1 MKIIGLKKCK
11 IVALLLASIILN
23 QVSFAGQLVNDNGV
37 RRYIDD
43 NGMFAIG
50 WRWLDLNDDGICE
63 CYRFN
68 YDGSLV
74 ATCTNVNGKE
84 VNERGEW
91 VVDGVVQRVFKNTG
105 RPLYAT
111 NVNHAF
117 KDTNEYIDFGT
128 NSEIKGRRINSTK
141 LDIKAMMERD
151 ANSATESYLK
161 SLLGPNGTFEPPKEG
176 YLLSKGAKKINKK
189 VPIATQSTWHII
201 DDAIQEE
208 TIRVLSASES
218 IVAGRDV
225 RGFVTASSKY
235 TAKVNNVKIYG
246 GATWSDAI
254 MLQGNGAYMKCTTT
268 STNKRFKANYFTAEI
283 AHQTH
288 GESTADTY
296 CAVELYIN
304 GKSVESYDSF
314 CDDAPEKIEIWLDD
328 NETTIE
334 LRAIVTGDAPGR
346 KIYIRNARFRQ
357 LREKKEDK

>member
-11 IVALLLASIILN
+11 IVVLLLVAIILN
-23 QVSFAGQLVNDNGV
+23 QVSFAGELINDNGV

-43 NGMFAIG
+43 NGMYAIG

-68 YDGSLV
+68 IDGSLV
-74 ATCTNVNGKE
+74 ATCAEFNGKE
-84 VNERGEW
+84 VNERGQW
-91 VVDGVVQRVFKNTG
+91 VVDGVVQRIFKNTG

-117 KDTNEYIDFGT
+117 EDTNEYIDFGT

-151 ANSATESYLK
+151 ANAATESYLK
-161 SLLGPNGTFEPPKEG
+161 SLIGPSGTFEPPKEG
-176 YLLSKGAKKINKK
+176 YLLSRGVKSIDKKA
-189 VPIATQSTWHII
+189 PIATQSNWHKI
-201 DDAIQEE
+201 DDAIKEE
-208 TIRVLSASES
+208 EIRVLSASES

-225 RGFVTASSKY
+225 RNFVTASSKY
-235 TAKVNNVKIYG
+235 TAKVDNVRIYG
-246 GATWSDAI
+246 GATWSDVS
-254 MLQGNGAYMKCTTT
+254 MLQGNGAYMKLTTS
-268 STNKRFKANYFTAEI
+268 STNKRFKANYFTVEI

-296 CAVELYIN
+296 CGIELYIN
-304 GKSVESYDSF
+304 GKSIETYDSF
-314 CDDAPEKIEIWLDD
+314 CDDEPEKVEIWLEEG
-328 NETTIE
+328 ETTLE

-346 KIYIRNARFRQ
+346 KIYLRNARFRQ
-357 LREKKEDK
+357 LREKKEE